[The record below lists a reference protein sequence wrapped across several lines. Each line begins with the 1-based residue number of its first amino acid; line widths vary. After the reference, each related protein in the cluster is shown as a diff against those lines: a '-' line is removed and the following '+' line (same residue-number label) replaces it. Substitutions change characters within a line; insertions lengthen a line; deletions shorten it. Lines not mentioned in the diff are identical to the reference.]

1 MGYNGFHDMATTR
14 RNNPQ
19 KPPPKAVI
27 SRATII
33 SCVLALALG
42 GGLWFAFMGDP
53 AVPPP
58 EPFGDVKPFAAI
70 TAADLDAN
78 ARALPAIQ
86 DEALRRLLAAG
97 RYPGQTQG
105 VLPEALRHLHAILT
119 YETALASPLA
129 SLQTLVA
136 MMPGPTPALPPV
148 SELAAAYQALNQQAL
163 ASVALDIQQAMES
176 NSVDQQSEP
185 LTRRFRAAM
194 AQHGLADQRRAYAR
208 SHRDEILAP

>member
-119 YETALASPLA
+119 YETSLASPVVPLH
-129 SLQTLVA
+129 SIVA
-136 MMPGPTPALPPV
+136 MSRGPTPGYPPV
-148 SELAAAYQALNQQAL
+148 SELIAAYPALNQPELVKAAEAFQEA
-163 ASVALDIQQAMES
+163 VAANTLDQDAEQVS
-176 NSVDQQSEP
+176 K
-185 LTRRFRAAM
+185 RFRAAM
-194 AQHGLADQRRAYAR
+194 AQPGLADQRRAYAR
-208 SHRDEILAP
+208 SHRDDILPP